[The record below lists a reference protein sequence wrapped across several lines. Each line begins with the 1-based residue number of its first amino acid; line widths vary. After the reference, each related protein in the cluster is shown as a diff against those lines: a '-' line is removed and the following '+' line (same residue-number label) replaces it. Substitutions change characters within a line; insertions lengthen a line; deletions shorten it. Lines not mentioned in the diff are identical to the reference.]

1 MSKQAHHQGV
11 VSHHELKQTLGT
23 WHLWAIAVGLVIS
36 GEYFGWSLGWG
47 QAGTLGFLVT
57 TVFIAAMFTAFIFSF
72 TELSTSI
79 PHAGGTFAY
88 AYHAFGEKGGYIAG
102 AATLIQY
109 VFTAPTVALA
119 IGGYL
124 SFQFEGLDPK
134 LAAVGA
140 YIVFMTLNIVGIR
153 IAAAFELFI
162 TAIAIFELFVFMG
175 VVAPGFQLANF
186 THNGWSGQSEF
197 SSLAIPGIFAAIPF
211 AIWFFGCIDGVAMAA
226 EEAKNPSRSIPRA
239 YIGAILTLVLLA
251 FGVMIFAGGTGDWS
265 TIANK
270 DAPLPEA
277 MKLVVGENSG
287 WLHMM
292 VWLGLG
298 GLIAS
303 FHGIILGYSR
313 QIFAQARAGYL
324 PRFLANVNPTFQTPH
339 WAILAGGVIG
349 IATIYLIAW
358 FAKNQGEVMFNIAII
373 SVLGMMLMY
382 SISMLALF
390 KLRKTEPNLKRTF
403 TAPGYPYVPAF
414 ALFGT
419 LVSLAS
425 MLWFYPT
432 IFAVFSALI
441 FIGYIPFRLSSA
453 SREMAP
459 LDPMIV
465 PVDELNE
472 EGSSLRVKYAE
483 KSQ

>member
-1 MSKQAHHQGV
+1 MSKQAHHQGTV
-11 VSHHELKQTLGT
+11 NHHELRQTLGT
-23 WHLWAIAVGLVIS
+23 WHLWSIAVGLVIS

-47 QAGTLGFLVT
+47 QAGTLGFLIT

-79 PHAGGTFAY
+79 PHAGGPFAY
-88 AYHAFGEKGGYIAG
+88 AYHAFGETGGYFAG
-102 AATLIQY
+102 ASTLIQY
-109 VFTAPTVALA
+109 VFTPPTVALA

-124 SFQFEGLDPK
+124 SFQFKGLDPK

-140 YIVFMTLNIVGIR
+140 YVVFMLLNIIGIQ
-153 IAAAFELFI
+153 IAATFELVV
-162 TAIAIFELFVFMG
+162 TAFAIFELLVFMG
-175 VVAPGFQLANF
+175 VVSPGFQIANF
-186 THNGWSGQSEF
+186 LHNGWSGHSEF
-197 SSLAIPGIFAAIPF
+197 SSLAIPGMFAAIPF

-226 EEAKNPSRSIPRA
+226 EEAKDPHRSIPRA

-265 TIANK
+265 QIANK

-298 GLIAS
+298 GLVAS

-324 PRFLANVNPTFQTPH
+324 PRFLANVNPTFKTPH
-339 WAILAGGVIG
+339 WAILAGGVVG
-349 IATIYLIAW
+349 VATIYLVSW
-358 FAKNQGEVMFNIAII
+358 FAKNEGEVMFNIAII

-382 SISMLALF
+382 AISMLALF
-390 KLRKTEPNLKRTF
+390 KLRKSEPNLKRTF
-403 TAPGYPYVPAF
+403 SAPGYPYVPAF

-425 MLWFYPT
+425 MAWFYP
-432 IFAVFSALI
+432 ILAAL
-441 FIGYIPFRLSSA
+441 FGGVLMVGFVLFRMNSE
-453 SREMAP
+453 SRDMAP

-465 PVDELNE
+465 PVE
-472 EGSSLRVKYAE
+472 EEAENVSSMQKKYIE
-483 KSQ
+483 